1 MKKKDKIENQSAIT
15 LISLVVTI
23 IILIILAA
31 VSINLVFGQEGI
43 ITRAQLARFATEMQ
57 QIKERVMLKQNDN
70 AMQKAMG
77 NNQPLFEEKLTNLE
91 GLPNT
96 LKQEVLYIRA
106 GYPSNKKVTDFNTED
121 FDQIIENNESSSES
135 ESIYIIDKETA
146 NGKENTYILD
156 MKSYVVFKIKQTKIG
171 GQVYHSYYMASL
183 GKSGGKEEQ
192 EEKIDLIAK
201 EESEVTNVDGVY
213 CYSPNMKGFNKNDTY
228 IELYNETTNTFDEQI
243 KLKDANLKTINSN
256 KKWYSYGNQIWANVK
271 TNSNGLEAWWV
282 WIPRYAYKM
291 NDTSTEPPIDV
302 IYVGTDNK
310 PLDPKY
316 NGVLPENY
324 IVHSGFTTDKELYGI
339 WMSKYEPSNNFDYIS
354 TTSKCYAPD
363 MSGFDKNSTYIELY
377 DASTNSFGE
386 EIKLAGANL
395 STINNNNTWYDYSS
409 QIWANIKTN
418 SNGLEAW
425 WVWIPRYAYKITEN
439 VTEANIIFIDLN
451 NKPIDKEQFG
461 DSLPEGYVVHK
472 AFTPSG
478 TDGNKNLKGIWM
490 SKYEP
495 SNNFD
500 YTSTTTLCYAPDTT
514 GFDNEN
520 TYIELYDAST
530 NTFSEEVKLK
540 DANLDTINNNK
551 TWYDYQNKVWANVKT
566 NANGLEAWWVWIPRY
581 AYKITENITEANI
594 IFVDLDDKP
603 MDKAQFGDSLP
614 AGYIVHPAFKP
625 SGTDGSKNLKGIWMS
640 KYEPS
645 WVEN

>member
-31 VSINLVFGQEGI
+31 VSINLVFGQDGI

-57 QIKERVMLKQNDN
+57 QIKEKVMLKQNDN

-171 GQVYHSYYMASL
+171 GQVYHSYDMASL

-256 KKWYSYGNQIWANVK
+256 KKWYNYGNQIWANVK

-339 WMSKYEPSNNFDYIS
+339 WMSKYEPSNNFDYTS
-354 TTSKCYAPD
+354 TATLCYAPD
-363 MSGFDKNSTYIELY
+363 MSGFDKNS
-377 DASTNSFGE
+377 
-386 EIKLAGANL
+386 
-395 STINNNNTWYDYSS
+395 
-409 QIWANIKTN
+409 
-418 SNGLEAW
+418 
-425 WVWIPRYAYKITEN
+425 
-439 VTEANIIFIDLN
+439 
-451 NKPIDKEQFG
+451 
-461 DSLPEGYVVHK
+461 
-472 AFTPSG
+472 
-478 TDGNKNLKGIWM
+478 
-490 SKYEP
+490 
-495 SNNFD
+495 
-500 YTSTTTLCYAPDTT
+500 
-514 GFDNEN
+514 

-551 TWYDYQNKVWANVKT
+551 TWYDYQNKVWANIKT
-566 NANGLEAWWVWIPRY
+566 NSNGLEAWWVWIPRY

-614 AGYIVHPAFKP
+614 EGYIVHPAFKPSGTDGSKNLKGIWMSKYEPSNNFDYTSTATLCYAPDMSGFDKNSTYIELYDASTNTFSEEVKLKDANLDTINNNKTWYDYQNKVWANIKTNSNGLEAWWVWIPRYAYKITENITEANIIFVDLDDKPMDKAQFGDSLPEGYIVHPAFKP